1 MSHDSAASARME
13 VLKQKNQA
21 RLIRVDAAS
30 VLGWTAPVVAGL
42 CNRFTIAVDAEQAIE
57 LARFGGRFPQ
67 SGDWYTKG
75 LCYGPPHGSV
85 TREAL
90 AGIIAAERLSGWVEF
105 CARTPTTD
113 VAIIIGADT
122 SALPDLIPAL
132 LDMDQRPDAIY
143 AETPQLDDC
152 WIVNRAAQWGLLLW
166 HEGRIVLERL

>member
-1 MSHDSAASARME
+1 MSHDRATSARIE

-21 RLIRVDAAS
+21 RLRRVDAAS

-42 CNRFTIAVDAEQAIE
+42 CDRFTITVDAGHASD
-57 LARFGGRFPQ
+57 LARFSSRFPQ
-67 SGDWYTKG
+67 SGDWYAKG
-75 LCYGPPHGSV
+75 LCYAPPHQSV
-85 TREAL
+85 TRDAL
-90 AGIIAAERLSGWVEF
+90 TAIIAAEGLSGWVEF
-105 CARTPTTD
+105 CARTPNTD

-122 SALPDLIPAL
+122 AVLPDLIPAL